1 MAATLASALV
11 NLAGRVGAPRRT
23 DRFGNG
29 ARPGLRGRNVI
40 SKASSDADD
49 AMKDEKAGAAMR
61 DKESKQAGVDGKR
74 APRGGD
80 PPPTGGGWE
89 WTLNWDP
96 IVFDNNN
103 VTIEN
108 PTKEK
113 LDDAKLIIGSCPRSP
128 ADVDRLIDEAGV
140 EAIICLQ
147 CTLCHGAMKIDWE
160 PIKQRALERGVLI
173 GTALGLSQP

>member
-1 MAATLASALV
+1 MASA
-11 NLAGRVGAPRRT
+11 RREEET
-23 DRFGNG
+23 
-29 ARPGLRGRNVI
+29 
-40 SKASSDADD
+40 
-49 AMKDEKAGAAMR
+49 
-61 DKESKQAGVDGKR
+61 
-74 APRGGD
+74 
-80 PPPTGGGWE
+80 PPPPAVAG
-89 WTLNWDP
+89 TLNWDP

>member
-1 MAATLASALV
+1 
-11 NLAGRVGAPRRT
+11 
-23 DRFGNG
+23 
-29 ARPGLRGRNVI
+29 
-40 SKASSDADD
+40 
-49 AMKDEKAGAAMR
+49 MKDEKAGAAMR

-147 CTLCHGAMKIDWE
+147 CTLCHGAMKINGRLNAACSSVRPWAFPNPDT
-160 PIKQRALERGVLI
+160 LF
-173 GTALGLSQP
+173 TAPGRVHYSR